1 MSVFRLT
8 ANPTDLY
15 RPDSATSFE
24 RVSGVAQAVQH
35 LRTRLR
41 LFTREV
47 FRDIRVGVE
56 FFDIVNNPAVPP
68 SAIANH
74 IASVA
79 LDTPGIVDVQL
90 QFDLEPVR
98 GVVTITADAFYSAS
112 DQAARVPIHEVI
124 LVQFGG
130 GSIIT

>member
-15 RPDSATSFE
+15 RPSDATSFG
-24 RVSGVAQAVQH
+24 RVSGVTQAVQH

-74 IASVA
+74 IAAVA
-79 LDTPGIVDVQL
+79 LDTPGIVDVSL
-90 QFDLEPVR
+90 KFDLEPIR
-98 GVVTITADAFYSAS
+98 GVITITADAFYSAD
-112 DQAARVPIHEVI
+112 DQQTRVPIHEVI
-124 LVQFGG
+124 LVQNGG

>member
-24 RVSGVAQAVQH
+24 RVSGVEQAVQH

-56 FFDIVNNPAVPP
+56 FFDIVNNPAVPTT
-68 SAIANH
+68 AIANH
-74 IASVA
+74 IAAVA

-90 QFDLEPVR
+90 KFDLEPIR
-98 GVVTITADAFYSAS
+98 GVLTVTADAVYSADYQS
-112 DQAARVPIHEVI
+112 TRVPIHEVV

>member
-8 ANPTDLY
+8 AEQTDIY
-15 RPDSATSFE
+15 RPDGATSFE
-24 RVSGVAQAVQH
+24 RVAGVTQAIQH

-56 FFDIVNNPAVPP
+56 FFDIINNPGVPP
-68 SAIANH
+68 SAKANH
-74 IASVA
+74 IAAVA
-79 LDTPGIVDVQL
+79 MDTPGITDCRIAYAY
-90 QFDLEPVR
+90 EPKR
-98 GVVTITADAFYSAS
+98 GVITITADATYESE
-112 DQAARVPIHEVI
+112 DQRTRVPIHEVI
-124 LVQFGG
+124 MVQNG

>member
-8 ANPTDLY
+8 ADQTDLY

-24 RVSGVAQAVQH
+24 RVSGVTQAIQH

-56 FFDIVNNPAVPP
+56 FFDIINNPGVPP
-68 SAIANH
+68 SAKANH
-74 IASVA
+74 IAAVA
-79 LDTPGIVDVQL
+79 MDTPGITDCRIR
-90 QFDLEPVR
+90 FSYEPIR
-98 GVVTITADAFYSAS
+98 GVITITADAFYRS
-112 DQAARVPIHEVI
+112 DDQRTRVPIHEVI
-124 LVQFGG
+124 LVQSGG